1 LSALSGAFP
10 LLSFFESAGAACA
23 GGADKEALVSIEDRI
38 PQLTDKE
45 LENLHDNAERISKG
59 AASKQQAEAARLLPI
74 IAEALA
80 ERRKTRA
87 GEAAEKKFA
96 RQKDM
101 AEARARKAAAR
112 KAAKQAEAET
122 AE

>member
-1 LSALSGAFP
+1 M
-10 LLSFFESAGAACA
+10 
-23 GGADKEALVSIEDRI
+23 SIEDRI

-74 IAEALA
+74 IADALV
-80 ERRKTRA
+80 ERKKTRA
-87 GEAAEKKFA
+87 TEAAEKKVV

-101 AEARARKAAAR
+101 ADARAKKAAAR
-112 KAAKQAEAET
+112 KAAKAESEAAAE
-122 AE
+122 